1 MVVVSSPLET
11 QAYHMIKKI
20 AIVILN
26 WNGKKYLESFLP
38 SVCSSTYPNLEIV
51 IGDNGSSDGSVLFLQ
66 EEYPFIR
73 VIETG
78 VNLGFTGG
86 YNEVLKA
93 VEADYFILLNSDVE
107 VTPNW
112 VEPLI
117 TLMEKDPSIA
127 ACQPKI
133 RAYYQKNEFEHA
145 GAAGGFIDKFGYPFC
160 AGRILDTVETDQG
173 QYNSSREIF
182 WASGAALCI
191 KAAAWKKAQGFDRD
205 FFAHMEEI
213 DLCWRLKAMGYKI
226 WYCSESVVYHVGG
239 GTLNKENPF
248 KTYLNFR
255 NNLFMLQK
263 NLPFWR
269 SLFTIFIRFWL
280 DFLALLHFL
289 LQGKRKDAIAVSK
302 AHVNF
307 FRNFKKTVRKRKQI
321 KKTKSISNIYQG
333 SIIWLYFVKRK
344 KKFIELDSNHFS

>member
-1 MVVVSSPLET
+1 MVMVSSPLET
-11 QAYHMIKKI
+11 QAYYMIKKI

-26 WNGKKYLESFLP
+26 WNGRKYLESFLP
-38 SVCSSTYPNLEIV
+38 SVCSNTYPNLEIV
-51 IGDNGSSDGSVLFLQ
+51 IGDNGSTDDSISFLQ
-66 EEYPFIR
+66 EKYPFIK

-78 VNLGFTGG
+78 TNLGFAGG
-86 YNEVLKA
+86 YNEVLKNL
-93 VEADYFILLNSDVE
+93 EADYFILLNSDVE
-107 VTPNW
+107 VTDNW

-117 TLMEKDPSIA
+117 TLMEKNPSIA

-133 RAYYQKNEFEHA
+133 CAYHQKSEFEHA
-145 GAAGGFIDKFGYPFC
+145 GAAGGFIDKLGYPFC
-160 AGRILDTVETDQG
+160 AGRILDTIETDHG
-173 QYNSSREIF
+173 QYNNSREIF

-191 KAAAWKKAQGFDRD
+191 KAEAWKKVQGFDKD

-213 DLCWRLKAMGYKI
+213 DLCWRLKAIGYKI
-226 WYCSESVVYHVGG
+226 WYCGQSVVYHVGG

-289 LQGKRKDAIAVSK
+289 FQGKRKDAIAISK
-302 AHVNF
+302 AHIHF
-307 FRNFKKTVRKRKQI
+307 FRNFNKTVRKRKQI
-321 KKTKSISNIYQG
+321 KKIKSISNIYQG
-333 SIIWLYFVKRK
+333 SIIWFYFVKGK
-344 KKFIELDSNHFS
+344 KKFSQLAANRFS